1 VVIAG
6 GSAPGVSILVLT
18 EDSGKHAH
26 DTIAALCKKMLQLVE
41 PGCQTQRIAFEPAK
55 ENARRVVNANQWK
68 SGKKHRDRV
77 ALVQT
82 IATKIGEQNGF
93 VFFHVDGDC
102 VWSKRE
108 SSENFEKFESL
119 IIRSVRA
126 LLLDRDVRRKPQ
138 VPPDVESQLARLRL
152 IMPFYS
158 VEAWLYQNIDVAIAL
173 CHAHHGGKDADRFA
187 RWREHRHE
195 LDELERPKDELC
207 LQDRHNKELAER
219 AYPAPAVYEAGRSFA
234 TAVES
239 LRACDALCQ
248 ALRAVAS
255 GA

>member
-1 VVIAG
+1 MAG
-6 GSAPGVSILVLT
+6 RDAPGVSILVLT

-41 PGCQTQRIAFEPAK
+41 PACQTQRIAFEPAK
-55 ENARRVVNANQWK
+55 EDARRVVHANQWK
-68 SGKKHRDRV
+68 SGMKHRDYV
-77 ALVQT
+77 TLLQT
-82 IATKIGEQNGF
+82 IATKLGEQSGF

-102 VWSKRE
+102 VWSERG
-108 SSENFEKFESL
+108 SSENLEKFESL
-119 IIRSVRA
+119 LIRKVEEA
-126 LLLDRDVRRKPQ
+126 LLDGGARKKPRSR
-138 VPPDVESQLARLRL
+138 PEVEGLLARLRL

-158 VEAWLYQNIDVAIAL
+158 VEAWLYQNIEVAIAL

-187 RWREHRHE
+187 RWKERRHE
-195 LDELERPKDELC
+195 LDELERPKDTLC

-219 AYPAPAVYEAGRSFA
+219 AYPAPAVYEAGASFA
-234 TAVES
+234 AAVDS

-248 ALRAVAS
+248 ALRAIAP

>member
-1 VVIAG
+1 MAG
-6 GSAPGVSILVLT
+6 RDAPAVSVLVLT

-41 PGCQTQRIAFEPAK
+41 PACQTQRIAFEPAR
-55 ENARRVVNANQWK
+55 EDARRVVNANQWK

-82 IATKIGEQNGF
+82 IATKLGEQNGF

-102 VWSKRE
+102 AWSQRG
-108 SSENFEKFESL
+108 STDSVEKFESL
-119 IIRSVRA
+119 IVRAVRA
-126 LLLDRDVRRKPQ
+126 LLQDRDARRS
-138 VPPDVESQLARLRL
+138 PPSGADADALLARLRL

-187 RWREHRHE
+187 RWKEHRHE
-195 LDELERPKDELC
+195 LDELPRPKDALC
-207 LQDRHNKELAER
+207 LQDKHNKELAER
-219 AYPAPAVYEAGRSFA
+219 AYPAQAVYEVGASFA
-234 TAVES
+234 AAVDS
-239 LRACDALCQ
+239 LRKCKALCQ
-248 ALRAVAS
+248 ALRAIAPGV
-255 GA
+255 